1 MALSFAVK
9 ELPMEVRTILW
20 PTDLSKNSLKAAP
33 LVNSLAEKYNAKVV
47 VLYVGVDL
55 TTLLPYAGKY
65 PSEEHLHHF
74 QNWELEQAK
83 KKLETV
89 CDSDLKACPLFSLR
103 LVQGDPAT
111 EILKAIQDEK
121 ADMVV
126 LASHGRGS
134 EELTA
139 VSPEFGSVA
148 RKVLAQS
155 PVPVTLVNPFRK

>member
-1 MALSFAVK
+1 
-9 ELPMEVRTILW
+9 MEVRTILW
-20 PTDLSKNSLKAAP
+20 PTDLSRNSLKAAKQ
-33 LVNSLAEKYNAKVV
+33 VNSLAEKYNAKVV

-55 TTLLPYAGKY
+55 TTMLPYAGKY
-65 PSEEHLHHF
+65 PSEEHLRHF
-74 QNWELEQAK
+74 QDWELEQAK

-89 CDSDLKACPLFSLR
+89 CDEDLKSCPLFTVR

-126 LASHGRGS
+126 LSTHGRGT
-134 EELTA
+134 EELSA
-139 VSPEFGSVA
+139 ASPEFGSVA

-155 PVPVTLVNPFRK
+155 PVPVTLVNPFRQ